1 MARKFQHSFIVC
13 NCKQVSLG
21 EILFAVKEKN
31 AKTLSDLGKI
41 TDAGTSCKCCTCK
54 KNDKGQEKKAL
65 YLDEILN
72 KYNKRKN
79 G

>member
-1 MARKFQHSFIVC
+1 MARKFQNSFIVC
-13 NCKQVSLG
+13 NCNQVTLG

-41 TDAGTSCKCCTCK
+41 TDAGTSCKFCTCK
-54 KNDKGQEKKAL
+54 KNDKGEKKKPL

-72 KYNKRKN
+72 KYNK
-79 G
+79 